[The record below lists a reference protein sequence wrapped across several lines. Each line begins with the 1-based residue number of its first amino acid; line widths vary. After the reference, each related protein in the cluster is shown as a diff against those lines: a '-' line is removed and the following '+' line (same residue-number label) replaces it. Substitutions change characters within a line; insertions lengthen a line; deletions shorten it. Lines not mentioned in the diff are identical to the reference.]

1 MKHLKKMK
9 RLILYNFFSLFLM
22 QGLSAQPLL
31 TLEEAI
37 DIALDKNYGIQIS
50 KNNLEVAANN
60 ATKGNAGYWPTIDLN
75 AGGGFNWNTFS
86 NQKLATG
93 NDFNLKNQTTTL
105 ANGNVALSWTIFDG
119 KRMFAAYE
127 RLQELQS
134 MGELQVK
141 AAVEQTVYD
150 VSLSYFNIVSLQ
162 LQLDALDKNIGI
174 SEERLKLEKARFEV
188 GKSNQLAAKQA
199 QLDYN
204 AMQAQRST
212 LTNLINVEKVSLNR
226 LLTREIETEY
236 TIADTIILQELQ
248 DLESLK
254 QAALKSNT
262 ELQILEKAT
271 IISEAGLK
279 EVKADKYPTIT
290 LNTAYGYNQTINSAG
305 FSQSTNSLGLTS
317 GVTMRWNLFD
327 GGRVRR
333 NIANAQLQI
342 DNDKLT
348 LQESQLNV
356 NAAIQQAV
364 FNFENALSIAKL
376 EDENYRLA
384 SESLDI
390 VKERFRL
397 GVANTLEL
405 KDAQNVFDQST
416 NRRALALYNAKVA
429 EINLQFLTG
438 QLAVQ

>member
-1 MKHLKKMK
+1 MKYLMLMK
-9 RLILYNFFSLFLM
+9 RLMLYMIFSLFLI
-22 QGLSAQPLL
+22 QGLLAQTQL

-37 DIALDKNYGIQIS
+37 DIALDKNYGIRIS

-86 NQKLATG
+86 NQKLSTG
-93 NDFNLKNQTTTL
+93 NDFNLRNQTTTL
-105 ANGNVALSWTIFDG
+105 ANTNVALSWTIFDG

-127 RLQELQS
+127 RLQELQA

-188 GKSNQLAAKQA
+188 GKSNQLAARQA

-204 AMQAQRST
+204 AMQAQRAT
-212 LTNLINVEKVSLNR
+212 QINLINVEKVALNR
-226 LLTREIETEY
+226 LLTREAETEF
-236 TIADTIILQELQ
+236 IISDTIILQENVNA
-248 DLESLK
+248 ESLK
-254 QAALKSNT
+254 QSALKSNT
-262 ELQILEKAT
+262 ELQILGKAT
-271 IISEAGLK
+271 IISETILK
-279 EVKADKYPTIT
+279 EVKAEKYPTIT

-305 FSQSTNSLGLTS
+305 FSKSTNSLGLSS

-333 NIANAQLQI
+333 NVANAQLQI
-342 DNDKLT
+342 ENDKLT

-364 FNFENALSIAKL
+364 LNFENALVIAKL
-376 EDENYRLA
+376 EDENYQLA

-416 NRRALALYNAKVA
+416 NRRSLALYNAKVA

>member
-1 MKHLKKMK
+1 MK
-9 RLILYNFFSLFLM
+9 RLLLYNILSLFLI

-31 TLEEAI
+31 SLEEAI
-37 DIALDKNYGIQIS
+37 DIALDKNYGIRIS

-60 ATKGNAGYWPTIDLN
+60 ATKGNAGYWPTIDWN

-86 NQKLATG
+86 NQKLSTG
-93 NDFNLKNQTTTL
+93 NDFNLRNQTTTL
-105 ANGNVALSWTIFDG
+105 ANSNVALSWIIFDG

-162 LQLDALDKNIGI
+162 LQLDALDKNITI

-204 AMQAQRST
+204 AMQAQRAT
-212 LTNLINVEKVSLNR
+212 QINLINVEKVALNR
-226 LLTREIETEY
+226 LLTRDAGVEFA
-236 TIADTIILQELQ
+236 IADTIILQNLQ
-248 DLESLK
+248 DLETLK

-262 ELQILEKAT
+262 ELRILEKAAM
-271 IISEAGLK
+271 ISEISLK

-305 FSQSTNSLGLTS
+305 FSKSNNSLGLSS

-333 NIANAQLQI
+333 NVANAQLQI
-342 DNDKLT
+342 ENDKLT

-376 EDENYRLA
+376 EDENYQLA

>member
-1 MKHLKKMK
+1 MKRLLMKHLLVYNILTLL
-9 RLILYNFFSLFLM
+9 LI
-22 QGLSAQPLL
+22 QGLAAQPLL
-31 TLEEAI
+31 SLEEAI
-37 DIALDKNYGIQIS
+37 DIALDKNYGIRIS

-86 NQKLATG
+86 NQKLSTG
-93 NDFNLKNQTTTL
+93 NDFNLRNQTTTL
-105 ANGNVALSWTIFDG
+105 ANSNVALSWTIFDG

-127 RLQELQS
+127 RLQELQA

-188 GKSNQLAAKQA
+188 GKSNQLSAKQA
-199 QLDYN
+199 QLDFN
-204 AMQAQRST
+204 AMQAQRAT
-212 LTNLINVEKVSLNR
+212 QTNLIKVEKVTLNR
-226 LLTREIETEY
+226 LLTREAETEF
-236 TIADTIILQELQ
+236 TISDTIILQENVNV
-248 DLESLK
+248 ESLK

-262 ELQILEKAT
+262 ELQILEKAAM
-271 IISEAGLK
+271 ISEISLK

-305 FSQSTNSLGLTS
+305 FSQSTNSLGLSS

-333 NIANAQLQI
+333 NVANAQLQI
-342 DNDKLT
+342 ENDKLT

-364 FNFENALSIAKL
+364 LNFENALAIAKL
-376 EDENYRLA
+376 EDENYQLA

-397 GVANTLEL
+397 GVSNTLEL

-416 NRRALALYNAKVA
+416 NRRSLALYNAKVA

-438 QLAVQ
+438 QLAIQ

>member
-1 MKHLKKMK
+1 MK
-9 RLILYNFFSLFLM
+9 RLLLINIFSWFLI

-37 DIALDKNYGIQIS
+37 DIALDKSFGIRIS
-50 KNNLEVAANN
+50 KNQLEVATNN

-86 NQKLATG
+86 NQKLSAGT
-93 NDFNLKNQTTTL
+93 DFNLKNQTTVL
-105 ANGNVALSWTIFDG
+105 ANSNVALNWVIFDG
-119 KRMFAAYE
+119 KRMFATYE

-141 AAVEQTVYD
+141 SAVEKTVYD

-162 LQLDALDKNIGI
+162 LQLEAIDKNIEI
-174 SEERLKLEKARFEV
+174 SAERLKLEKARFDV

-204 AMQAQRST
+204 AMQAQRT
-212 LTNLINVEKVSLNR
+212 NQMNLINVEKVILNQ
-226 LLTREIETEY
+226 LLTRDVETPF
-236 TIADTIILQELQ
+236 IISDTIILQPILDIET
-248 DLESLK
+248 LK
-254 QAALKSNT
+254 TTALKSNT
-262 ELQILEKAT
+262 ELQILEKST
-271 IISEAGLK
+271 IISEASLK
-279 EVKADKYPTIT
+279 EVQAAKYPTIS
-290 LNTAYGYNQTINSAG
+290 LNTAYGYNQTVNSDG
-305 FSQSTNSLGLTS
+305 FTKSNNNLGLTS
-317 GVTMRWNLFD
+317 GLSLKWNLFD

-333 NIANAQLQI
+333 NISNAQLQI
-342 DNDKLT
+342 ENDKIAIE
-348 LQESQLNV
+348 ESQLNV
-356 NAAIQQAV
+356 NSTIQQAV
-364 FNFENALSIAKL
+364 LNFENALSVAKL
-376 EDENYRLA
+376 EEENFILA
-384 SESLDI
+384 TESINI
-390 VKERFRL
+390 VKERYRL

-416 NRRALALYNAKVA
+416 TRRALALYNAKVA

>member
-1 MKHLKKMK
+1 MK
-9 RLILYNFFSLFLM
+9 RLLVYNILTLLLI
-22 QGLSAQPLL
+22 QGLVAQPLL
-31 TLEEAI
+31 SLEEAI
-37 DIALDKNYGIQIS
+37 DIALDKSYGIRIS
-50 KNNLEVAANN
+50 KNNLETAANN

-105 ANGNVALSWTIFDG
+105 ANSNVALSWTIFDG

-162 LQLDALDKNIGI
+162 LQLDALDKNIAI

-204 AMQAQRST
+204 AMHAQRVT
-212 LTNLINVEKVSLNR
+212 QINQINVEKVTLNR
-226 LLTREIETEY
+226 LLTRETETEF
-236 TIADTIILQELQ
+236 TIADTIILQSIQ

-271 IISEAGLK
+271 VISETLLK

-305 FSQSTNSLGLTS
+305 FSKSTNNLGLSS

-333 NIANAQLQI
+333 NVANAQLQI
-342 DNDKLT
+342 ENDKLS

-356 NAAIQQAV
+356 NAAIQQTIL
-364 FNFENALSIAKL
+364 NFENALTIAKL
-376 EDENYRLA
+376 EDENYQLA